1 MYQRCPKCGA
11 MAYARSLYDDGYYC
25 FPRQGGCGEKFPPP
39 LEWDNG
45 LLHCKIGANKFLRN
59 TIECFS
65 HGPYYAVR
73 YGKSDRLSKLILE
86 IKNSFLDLTEQQ
98 VRRAR
103 DEISSIVSADLD
115 KLVQLDNQFKKSR
128 PVVLAVPRS
137 KPDCYWHTS
146 QLQFRVALSLAI
158 KKSKLVVKGSSEK
171 WIVDGVDW
179 IQRVVETKTTH
190 KRRMLSGENS
200 GPDPY
205 PGITRDT
212 CQMRGNVKGASIIL
226 VDDIYTAD
234 VGIDEDCVQFLLD
247 NGASSVLLYT
257 LGKTT
262 VPEGK

>member
-11 MAYARSLYDDGYYC
+11 VAYARSLYDDGYYC

-39 LEWDNG
+39 LEWYMG
-45 LLHCKIGANKFLRN
+45 LLCCKIGANRFLRN

-73 YGKSDRLSKLILE
+73 HGKGDRLSKLILE
-86 IKNSFLDLTEQQ
+86 IKNSFLESTEQQ
-98 VRRAR
+98 VRRVC

-115 KLVQLDNQFKKSR
+115 KLVQRDDRFKKDR
-128 PVVLAVPRS
+128 PVVMAVPRS
-137 KPDCYWHTS
+137 KPDGCWHAS

-158 KKSKLVVKGSSEK
+158 KKSRLVVKGGSEK
-171 WIVDGVDW
+171 WIIDAVDW
-179 IQRVVETKTTH
+179 IQRVAETKTTH
-190 KRRMLSGENS
+190 KRRIADGKNN

-212 CQMRGNVKGASIIL
+212 CQIRKSVRGRPIVL

-234 VGIDEDCVQFLLD
+234 VGIDEDCAQFLLD

-262 VPEGK
+262 MPEN